1 MTDYA
6 AIAARNMASRQAQLA
21 RLRPRYVEAKEKASV
36 LRKAQEG
43 AGTVRQSIELMAT
56 LKHVPGFFPTPRAL
70 VERMIA
76 EAAIDSGMAILEPS
90 AGKGDIA
97 RAVLSLGA
105 SVLCIEK
112 NFTLA
117 EHLRKQ
123 GFDTRCSDFLEVAPK
138 PIYDRALMNP
148 PFERHEDEKHI
159 RHAFNFLAA
168 GGRLV
173 AIACSTSG
181 SRLESWIVDLGGTV
195 EPLPQ
200 GSFATSERPTQVN
213 TCLISVDK

>member
-1 MTDYA
+1 MTDFS

-21 RLRPRYVEAKEKASV
+21 RLRPRYHEAKAKANV
-36 LRKAQEG
+36 LRKAQDG
-43 AGTVRQSIELMAT
+43 AGNVRLSIELMAT

-70 VERMIA
+70 VQQMIE
-76 EAAIDSGMAILEPS
+76 EAAIVSGMTILEPS

-97 RAVLSLGA
+97 KAVLGLGA
-105 SVLCIEK
+105 TVACIEK

-123 GFDTRCSDFLEVAPK
+123 GFDVRCSDFLEVSPES
-138 PIYDRALMNP
+138 IYDRVLMNP
-148 PFERHEDEKHI
+148 PFERHEDAKHI
-159 RHAFNFLAA
+159 QHAFQFLKP

-181 SRLESWIVDLGGTV
+181 SRLNSWIADLGGTV
-195 EPLPQ
+195 EDLPQ

-213 TCLISVDK
+213 TCLIVLYK